1 MPYFRIDN
9 DIFSLRLAPYEFQI
23 YAYLVSCAG
32 KKGECWPSTN
42 TIARALGMSQ
52 STVINKIDSL
62 VRRQLIDKRT
72 TTRHSKSGRA
82 SRGNNHYYIRSVAE
96 AIMSHERFLGGPV
109 GPRVAPCCDPTIS
122 TPTPPDGWASCQ
134 NTTIDRDSRN

>member
-1 MPYFRIDN
+1 MPYFKLDN
-9 DIFSLRLAPYEFQI
+9 DIFSLRLDPYEFQV

-42 TIARALGMSQ
+42 TIARALGMNQ
-52 STVINKIDSL
+52 GTVISKIESL

-82 SRGNNHYYIRSVAE
+82 STGNNHYHIRSVTE
-96 AIMSHERFLGGPV
+96 AIMAHERFGGVMV
-109 GPRVAPCCDPTIS
+109 GRGVL
-122 TPTPPDGWASCQ
+122 
-134 NTTIDRDSRN
+134 

>member
-1 MPYFRIDN
+1 MPYLTLDN
-9 DIFSLRLAPYEFQI
+9 DIFSLRLDSYGFQV
-23 YAYLVSCAG
+23 YAYQVSCAG

-52 STVINKIDSL
+52 STVITKIDLL

-82 SRGNNHYYIRSVAE
+82 STGNNHYYIRSVAE
-96 AIMSHERFLGGPV
+96 AKMAHERFPGGHGGPL
-109 GPRVAPCCDPTIS
+109 GTS
-122 TPTPPDGWASCQ
+122 TDEGD
-134 NTTIDRDSRN
+134 I

>member
-1 MPYFRIDN
+1 MPYSKIDN
-9 DIFSLRLAPYEFQI
+9 DIFSLRLEPYEFQL

-52 STVINKIDSL
+52 STVICKIDSL

-72 TTRHSKSGRA
+72 TTRHSKSGKA
-82 SRGNNHYYIRSVAE
+82 STGNNHYHIRPFA
-96 AIMSHERFLGGPV
+96 AAQMAHERFSRPQGGLGGTF
-109 GPRVAPCCDPTIS
+109 A
-122 TPTPPDGWASCQ
+122 DGEDIEEI
-134 NTTIDRDSRN
+134 TEV

>member
-1 MPYFRIDN
+1 MPYFKIDN
-9 DIFSLRLAPYEFQI
+9 DIFSLHLDPYECQV

-42 TIARALGMSQ
+42 TIARTLGMSQ
-52 STVINKIDSL
+52 STVIAKIDLL

-82 SRGNNHYYIRSVAE
+82 STGNNHYHIRSVTE
-96 AIMSHERFLGGPV
+96 AIMAHERFGGCHGGPGGTLTDEGDIEEITEV
-109 GPRVAPCCDPTIS
+109 
-122 TPTPPDGWASCQ
+122 
-134 NTTIDRDSRN
+134 